1 MPQQEDKIHAADE
14 DKEKQLAPPRR
25 SARVKE
31 RKARETAAGKVNTI
45 FTQQPPPPPPR
56 EQEKKKPPP
65 TTQKEGKKKIFSPPL
80 PEGREKEEEREV

>member
-45 FTQQPPPPPPR
+45 FTQQPPPPR